1 MKLQP
6 IAIPPAESLTDL
18 QTRLVYAINQL
29 IDTLNVPENK
39 SIDAKGTRI
48 TNVARPSASGDAINL
63 AYLEEKVKRIPVLER
78 KISSLGSG
86 NNNSSPA
93 TSTYLYST
101 STTLGTATATSW
113 TSVPGCSAVLPV
125 NGTWAVDGVFV
136 FLKGLND
143 TEVQGRLSIDGAA
156 ASPIVRWSS
165 AVTISGA
172 ETMSQH
178 WIVINTATSTLQL
191 EHQKVAGGTGSSYTD
206 LTNCVL
212 RAVLL
217 ST

>member
-1 MKLQP
+1 MRLQP
-6 IAIPPAESLTDL
+6 IQIPPATSLSDL
-18 QTRLVYAINQL
+18 QTRLVYAFNQI

-63 AYLEEKVKRIPVLER
+63 AYLEEKVKRIPVIER
-78 KISSLGSG
+78 KLSNLD
-86 NNNSSPA
+86 NNSSA
-93 TSTYLYST
+93 ATSTSTYLYST
-101 STTLGTATATSW
+101 STTLGTATATTW
-113 TSVPGCSAVLPV
+113 TTVPGCTAILPIP
-125 NGTWAVDGVFV
+125 GTWAVDGVFV

-165 AVTISGA
+165 AVTVSGA
-172 ETMSQH
+172 ETLSQH
-178 WIVINTATSTLQL
+178 WIVTNTATSTLIL
-191 EHQKVAGGTGSSYTD
+191 EHQKVAGGTGNSYTD